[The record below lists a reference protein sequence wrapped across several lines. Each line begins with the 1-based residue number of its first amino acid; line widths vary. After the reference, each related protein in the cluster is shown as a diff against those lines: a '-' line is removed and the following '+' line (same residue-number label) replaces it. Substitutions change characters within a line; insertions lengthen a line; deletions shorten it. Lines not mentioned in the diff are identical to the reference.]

1 MIDADHY
8 MMSDELQIG
17 VFSSEKDS
25 SLYEY
30 RMKIERVRDELLKFG
45 LSGNQAK
52 VFIYLG
58 KYGPKS
64 APEIFKS
71 LGLPRTETYYI
82 LNVLQS
88 RGIITAECS
97 FPTKYFAL
105 PIEQAISTLINVEQ
119 EKLNMIAKEERNITQ
134 LWKEIPTFAVET
146 NDPKSERLQMMEGAG
161 QIHARIKDMI
171 KTAKEQVI
179 IFGNASDLS
188 RFYHADILETL
199 PNAIFDIKLTVS
211 CAAQAPDFLDEFDK
225 KKIRLA
231 IAEKNNNRCYVI
243 KDNNEVMLFLRN
255 STHASHNTFAIWTDS
270 KSIID
275 SMSELFNYSWDLAEK
290 CY

>member
-1 MIDADHY
+1 
-8 MMSDELQIG
+8 MMSDEIQIG

-25 SLYEY
+25 NLYEY
-30 RMKIERVRDELLKFG
+30 RLKIERVRDELLKFG

-119 EKLNMIAKEERNITQ
+119 EKLNTIAKEEKNITQ

-146 NDPKSERLQMMEGAG
+146 TDTKAEKLQMMEGAG
-161 QIHARIKDMI
+161 QIHARIKEMI
-171 KTAKEQVI
+171 KGAKEQVI
-179 IFGNASDLS
+179 IFGNASDFS
-188 RFYHADILETL
+188 RFYHSDILETL
-199 PNAIFDIKLTVS
+199 PNAIFDTKLTIS
-211 CAAQAPDFLDEFDK
+211 CASQIPDFLSEFDK
-225 KKIRLA
+225 NKLRLA
-231 IAEKNNNRCYVI
+231 PSEKNNNRCYVI

-255 STHASHNTFAIWTDS
+255 ATHASHNIFAIWTDS
-270 KSIID
+270 RSVID
-275 SMSELFNYSWDLAEK
+275 SMQELFNYTWDLAET

>member
-1 MIDADHY
+1 
-8 MMSDELQIG
+8 MSDEIQIG

-30 RMKIERVRDELLKFG
+30 RLKIERVRDELLKFG

-58 KYGPKS
+58 KYGPKT

-105 PIEQAISTLINVEQ
+105 PIEQAITTLINVEQ
-119 EKLNMIAKEERNITQ
+119 EKLNIIAKEEKNITQ

-146 NDPKSERLQMMEGAG
+146 NDTKSEKLQMMEGAG
-161 QIHARIKDMI
+161 QIHSRIKEMI
-171 KTAKEQVI
+171 RTAKEQVI
-179 IFGNASDLS
+179 IFGNASDFS

-199 PNAIFDIKLTVS
+199 PNAIFDTKLTISSTTQV
-211 CAAQAPDFLDEFDK
+211 PDFLSDFDK
-225 KKIRLA
+225 NKVRLA
-231 IAEKNNNRCYVI
+231 PSEKNNNRCYII

-255 STHASHNTFAIWTDS
+255 ATHASHNTFAIWTDS
-270 KSIID
+270 RSIID
-275 SMSELFNYSWDLAEK
+275 SMHELFNYSWDLAEA